1 MRTQS
6 DFTEGKILGPL
17 LKFSLPVLFAM
28 LLQAMYG
35 AADLLI
41 VGQFGVAADVS
52 AVSTGSQIM
61 QTITSVITGCPWA
74 PRSCWDRKSV
84 RRSLKRPGM

>member
-41 VGQFGVAADVS
+41 VGQFGAAADAPPS
-52 AVSTGSQIM
+52 PQAARSCRPS
-61 QTITSVITGCPWA
+61 
-74 PRSCWDRKSV
+74 PRSSRAVHGHHDPAGAEN
-84 RRSLKRPGM
+84 RSEEA